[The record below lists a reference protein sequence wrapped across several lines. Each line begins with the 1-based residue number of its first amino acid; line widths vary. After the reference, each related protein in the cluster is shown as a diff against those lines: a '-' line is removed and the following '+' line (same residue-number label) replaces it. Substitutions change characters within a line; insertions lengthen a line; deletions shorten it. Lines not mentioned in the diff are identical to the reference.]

1 MENAS
6 TRVDERAPYNPVTTT
21 VFTVTPLVALTVV
34 PWYGFTHGYSL
45 AAWIFFALFL
55 ITTGFSI
62 TGGYHRMWAHRAY
75 SAHWTVRLFY
85 MLFGTMALQQTILI
99 WASQHRVHHQH
110 VDDVEVDPYSAK
122 RGFWFSHIGW
132 ILRNYKSGETDLS
145 NVKDLQRDPIVMFQH
160 RYYVPLTLA
169 MNIGLPLALGWAFGD
184 LWGVLLLG
192 GFLRLVINHHVTFFI
207 NSLAHMWGSQPY
219 TDENTA
225 RDNHVLALIT
235 YGEGYHNFHHIF
247 ANDYRNGVKW
257 WHVDPTKWLIAT
269 LSGLKLASNLK
280 RVPDLWIHRAQ
291 LAMQFKRMERAL
303 EQQRDRQPLE
313 HLERLKGVI
322 AEEYAAFR
330 KALDEWAKVREE
342 WVSDRKRRLLQRWED
357 ASFRARLREIES
369 RLLVQRRRLHL
380 MAKAYA

>member
-1 MENAS
+1 MENDS
-6 TRVDERAPYNPVTTT
+6 SRREEHAPYNPVTTA
-21 VFTVTPLVALTVV
+21 VFTITPLVAATIV
-34 PWYGFTHGYSL
+34 PWYGFTHGYSVAAWVFFAIFL
-45 AAWIFFALFL
+45 AA
-55 ITTGFSI
+55 TGLSI

-75 SAHWTVRLFY
+75 SAHWSVRLFY

-99 WASQHRVHHQH
+99 WASQHRVHHQF
-110 VDDVEVDPYSAK
+110 VDDIDVDPYSAK

-132 ILRNYKSGETDLS
+132 ILRNYKSGETDFS
-145 NVKDLQRDPIVMFQH
+145 NVKDLQRDPIVVFQH
-160 RYYVPLTLA
+160 RYYVPLTLG

-225 RDNHVLALIT
+225 RDNHMLALIT

-269 LSGLKLASNLK
+269 LSGLKLATNLK

-291 LAMQFKRMERAL
+291 LAMQFKRIERAL
-303 EQQRDRQPLE
+303 EQSRDRQPLE
-313 HLERLKGVI
+313 HFERLKGII

-357 ASFRARLREIES
+357 ASFRERLREIES
-369 RLLVQRRRLHL
+369 QLLVQRRRLHL